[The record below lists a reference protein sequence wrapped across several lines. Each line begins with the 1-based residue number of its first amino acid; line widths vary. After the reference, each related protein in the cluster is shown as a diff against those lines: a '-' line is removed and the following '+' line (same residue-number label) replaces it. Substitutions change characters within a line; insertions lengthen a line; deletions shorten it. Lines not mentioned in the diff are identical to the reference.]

1 MAKELNDRVV
11 LVYQPHQNIRQHE
24 IIDQYT
30 NCMDKADTIYWLPT
44 YLTREDPKLEILTPQ
59 ALTKN
64 LINKSS
70 LEFAELD
77 NNLWDKI
84 KAERKNG
91 KLVLCMGAGTI
102 DGWLRAKISKN

>member
-1 MAKELNDRVV
+1 MIELYWYISHTKISVK
-11 LVYQPHQNIRQHE
+11 HE

-70 LEFAELD
+70 LEFAEF
-77 NNLWDKI
+77 
-84 KAERKNG
+84 R
-91 KLVLCMGAGTI
+91 
-102 DGWLRAKISKN
+102 